1 MAIQWGVWNSYGGNA
16 MRVGFDVTVSAVTS
30 ASTTVTWTLKA
41 YTQNQYRYYSESQK
55 LHYYDVFGSSYTF
68 FTNDE
73 GTEPVLRDTR
83 TYVYTY
89 STYGSSPGHLHFSVE
104 ANEFHPGPIPYVT
117 VDADIPARPYSLP
130 AAPSAAVLT
139 RSSDVQAV
147 LNWTRNSVPEGL
159 YVNQT
164 IAMRSW
170 AGSEPWTEA
179 SWAIVA
185 TVSGTANSY
194 TRTGLSANR
203 VYQFRVRAE
212 NPTGSS
218 AWAESNVIF
227 MTPAAPTGVTSVM
240 NSTGSAITT
249 TWTDTSYTYPA
260 TGTWT
265 IQRSVAGGAYANV
278 GTVSG
283 KTPTSFTDSSPSA
296 GVTNQYRVAAVVGA
310 LQSAYVAGNAVSA
323 PTPPLAPTLLSP
335 NGTSVDFVND
345 AVEFSWQHNPGGTGT
360 LQTHFT
366 IEYSSTAGASWS
378 ALPGATDVASAS
390 SSFTLAAGTLVNG
403 TPYLW
408 RVRTEGIVAPGYGP
422 NSASAAVTGST
433 KPTITLSLPEAT
445 TNTIPIVVEWAYN
458 QIELFPQAAYQA
470 WLYASDGTTLLEEIN
485 GFDAAAS
492 VGFTYPTVTGNNY
505 VIKARAMSSL
515 GLWSNIV
522 SATTAFVLFPPAPV
536 TTTGVYQPCTGTV
549 RLTLLPT
556 AAVPGTT
563 VDIESVMIERRV
575 EGGDWVVLATGLL
588 IPTDF
593 IDGLP
598 LTRGLNEYRITA
610 TSPTPSVA
618 VNPILEVRG
627 TDGDALGDPLWAWVS
642 YGDNFET
649 DLRVHG
655 DLTISETASRVKANQ
670 HFLGRE
676 KPVTLV
682 GQNVNRGVS
691 VGGRLY
697 YDATCPPDFNS
708 CLYDSVPALWRDAGL
723 NSEVVCYRDYTG
735 RRFFGT
741 LSEVTVTEEVWPGK
755 ASISYAVTEVYFTE
769 RYVRL
774 VTG

>member
-1 MAIQWGVWNSYGGNA
+1 MAIQWGVWNAYGGNA
-16 MRVGFDVTVSAVTS
+16 MRVGFDVTVSPVTS
-30 ASTTVTWTLKA
+30 ASTSVTWTLKA
-41 YTQNQYRYYSESQK
+41 YTQNQYRYYSEAQK
-55 LHYYDVFGSSYTF
+55 LHYYDVFGSLYTY

-73 GTEPVLRDTR
+73 GTDPVLRDTK
-83 TYVYTY
+83 TYTY
-89 STYGSSPGHLHFSVE
+89 TYTTYGSSPGHLHFSME
-104 ANEFHPGPIPYVT
+104 ANEFHPGPIPYIT
-117 VDADIPARPYSLP
+117 VDAEIPARPYSLP
-130 AAPSAAVLT
+130 AAPTSAVLT

-164 IAMRSW
+164 IAMRTWSG
-170 AGSEPWTEA
+170 AETWTEDD
-179 SWAIVA
+179 WVNVA
-185 TVSGTANSY
+185 TVSGTATSY

-218 AWAESNVIF
+218 AWAVSNVIF
-227 MTPAAPTGVTSVM
+227 MTPAAPSNVVSVM
-240 NSTGSAITT
+240 NSTATAITT
-249 TWTDTSYTYPA
+249 TWTDLSYTYPA

-265 IQRSVAGGAYANV
+265 IQRSVAGGAYSNI

-283 KTPTSFTDSSPSA
+283 KTPTSFTDSSPSV
-296 GVTNQYRVAAVVGA
+296 GVTNRYRVAAVVGA
-310 LQSAYVAGNAVSA
+310 LQSSYTEGNIVSA

-335 NGTSVDFVND
+335 NGISVDFVND
-345 AVEFSWQHNPGGTGT
+345 AVVFAWQHNPGGTGT

-366 IEYSSTAGASWS
+366 IEYSSNAGASWS
-378 ALPGATDVASAS
+378 ALPGATDVLSAS
-390 SSFTLAAGTLVNG
+390 SSFTLAAGTLTNA

-433 KPTITLSLPEAT
+433 KPTVTLALPEAT
-445 TNTIPIVVEWAYN
+445 TNTIPIVAEWAYS
-458 QIELFPQAAYQA
+458 QVELYPQAAYQA
-470 WLYASDGTTLLEEIN
+470 LLFAADGTTLLEELN
-485 GFDAAAS
+485 GFDASTS
-492 VGFTYPTVTGNNY
+492 VDFTYPTVTGNTY
-505 VIKARAMSSL
+505 VVKVRAMSSL
-515 GLWSNIV
+515 GLWSNYAT
-522 SATTAFVLFPPAPV
+522 ATTAFVLFPPAPV

-556 AAVPGTT
+556 TAVPGTT
-563 VDIESVMIERRV
+563 VDIESVTIERRV
-575 EGGDWVVLATGLL
+575 EGGEWVILATGLL

-610 TSPTPSVA
+610 TSATPSVA
-618 VNPILEVRG
+618 VNPILEMYG
-627 TDGDALGDPLWAWVS
+627 TDGDAPGDPLWAWVS
-642 YGDNFET
+642 YGDNFEF

-655 DLTISETASRVKANQ
+655 DLQITETSGRVKANQ

-682 GQNVNRGVS
+682 GQNVNRSVS
-691 VGGRLY
+691 VAGSLFF
-697 YDATCPPDFNS
+697 DARCAVDVDNCT
-708 CLYDSVPALWRDAGL
+708 YDSRPAQWRDAGL

-741 LSEVTVTEEVWPGK
+741 LADVAVSDGVWPGK
-755 ASISYAVTEVYFTE
+755 ASVSYGVTEVHFTE
-769 RYVRL
+769 RYIQL
-774 VTG
+774 VVG